1 MNKTVGAVLSSAY
14 FPPIE
19 YFRVIARVGNVFLE
33 ANETFQKQTY
43 RNRCKILAADG
54 VLSLSI
60 PLIKGEDRAI
70 ASMKIDYSKPWLQ
83 QHKRALI
90 SAYNSS
96 PFFEYYQDDIFEI
109 LDRKYETLFQLNC
122 AILDKM
128 LRLLGLKNNLTMTTE
143 YLQEYPEGV
152 VDLRNTIHPKKK
164 SNEPL
169 AAPNI
174 KYSDY
179 YQVFIEKYGF
189 VDDLSILDLLFNE
202 GPNSIS
208 YLIY

>member
-1 MNKTVGAVLSSAY
+1 MNKTAGAILSSAY

-83 QHKRALI
+83 HSESCFLSFDERRITDIGHLTIPASTLGYYLI
-90 SAYNSS
+90 LIGFSMGAFS
-96 PFFEYYQDDIFEI
+96 IA
-109 LDRKYETLFQLNC
+109 K
-122 AILDKM
+122 
-128 LRLLGLKNNLTMTTE
+128 E
-143 YLQEYPEGV
+143 YLP
-152 VDLRNTIHPKKK
+152 P
-164 SNEPL
+164 
-169 AAPNI
+169 
-174 KYSDY
+174 
-179 YQVFIEKYGF
+179 
-189 VDDLSILDLLFNE
+189 
-202 GPNSIS
+202 
-208 YLIY
+208 